1 MPEEV
6 EEVVDTVRVE
16 VADVPE
22 GTMTL
27 VGLREGVGPAGETVA
42 AKLTG
47 PLKPLMLVTVM
58 VAVPDEPWRNVMEEG
73 FDAIVKSGVGAAWT
87 TKVPTM

>member
-1 MPEEV
+1 MPEGV
-6 EEVVDTVRVE
+6 EEVVATVRVE

-27 VGLREGVGPAGETVA
+27 AGLREGVGPDGETVA
-42 AKLTG
+42 AKLTV

-58 VAVPDEPWRNVMEEG
+58 VDVPDEPLRNVREEG
-73 FDAIVKSGVGAAWT
+73 FDAIVKSGIGAAWT
-87 TKVPTM
+87 TKIPTM